1 MNQPMRTLA
10 RTAAACLALSVFAG
24 ALPASAYTQEQQ
36 WELQVGQQEWQQLSQ
51 QGKIVP
57 QSDPMYRVLD
67 PIAHR
72 IAAVADKQYFMPFQ
86 FYLVRDSSPNAF
98 SVPGGHVYVTT
109 SMMAFAQNQQEL
121 AGVLCHEVSHDLHH
135 DVYNLTRKNQNLSLL
150 AGLAGMLVGNSN
162 IGQLLVGTGAQLESL
177 SFSRPVESAADHTG
191 AYICAQ
197 AGENPWGMVW
207 LFQRFET
214 QQPPQG
220 LEALSD
226 HPSDNHR
233 VADLENE
240 FRSDPATFGR
250 FNPNVSS
257 ATPLR

>member
-1 MNQPMRTLA
+1 MRTIVRLLA
-10 RTAAACLALSVFAG
+10 AVLTFSIIGTAVPAAAA
-24 ALPASAYTQEQQ
+24 TDQQQ

-67 PIAHR
+67 PIARR
-72 IAAVADKQYFMPFQ
+72 IAGVADKQYFTPFH

-98 SVPGGHVYVTT
+98 AVPGGNVYVTT
-109 SMMAFAQNQQEL
+109 SMMSFAQNQQEL
-121 AGVLCHEVSHDLHH
+121 SGVICHEVSHDIHH
-135 DVYNLTRKNQNLSLL
+135 DVYNLALKNQHLSLL
-150 AGLAGMLVGNSN
+150 AGLAGLLVGNSN
-162 IGQLLVGTGAQLESL
+162 IGQFVVGAGAQLESL

-191 AYICAQ
+191 AYVCAQ

-207 LFQRFET
+207 LFQRFLQ

-220 LEALSD
+220 MEALSD

-233 VADLENE
+233 IEDLENE
-240 FRSDPATFGR
+240 FRNDPATFGR